1 MQDSKRKES
10 KKRTYSSIELAENE
24 RYAEEL
30 LAKKVKLTPEVDSL
44 YSLSTY
50 AQDVIQKKQEGTLD
64 SMSGHSLGTSEEGH
78 LLKKSSESLSMNE
91 ADKGTSS
98 SEVSISSLTV
108 EARFEELEERVDN
121 ELTTADDPPHILE
134 LETAED
140 DIQKKR
146 EGTPDSITDHSL
158 GTSEEEHSLK
168 KSSESLTVNEA
179 DRGTSSSDV
188 SISSLTVE
196 ASFEELERRVD
207 NELMSDHSLGTCEEE
222 HLLKKSSESL
232 SVIEADKGTSSS
244 DVSVSSLTVEAS
256 FEELEERVDNELT
269 TADDPP
275 HILELETAEDDIQ
288 KKREGTP
295 DSITD
300 HSLGTSEEEHS
311 LKKSTESLTVNE
323 ADRGTSSSDVSISS
337 LTVEA
342 SFEELERRVDNE
354 LMSDHSLGTCEEEHL
369 LKKSSESL
377 SVNEADKVTSSSDV
391 SVSSLTV
398 EASFEELE
406 ERVDNELTTADDPPH
421 ILELETA
428 EDDIQKKQEG
438 TPDSI
443 TDHSLDTSEEEHLLK
458 KSSES
463 LSVNEADKGTS
474 SSDVSVSSLT
484 VEASFEELEERVD
497 NDLTSAD
504 DPPHILELET
514 AEDELRLMNNGSSYD
529 DSPPVLKIE
538 TDVDE
543 LPMVD
548 SVNRSSLDDSVS
560 SLMEII
566 SAEEIISMSADSVS
580 QLGEISAFC
589 LPK

>member
-1 MQDSKRKES
+1 MLLCTAVIQCCCFFHLIADISHLCHFSCHLLNLIPVYFFSQNLEATSDNQHGKMQDSKRKES

-24 RYAEEL
+24 RYAEKL
-30 LAKKVKLTPEVDSL
+30 LAKKVKLTPAVDSL

-50 AQDVIQKKQEGTLD
+50 AEDVIQKKQEGTLD

-108 EARFEELEERVDN
+108 EA
-121 ELTTADDPPHILE
+121 
-134 LETAED
+134 
-140 DIQKKR
+140 
-146 EGTPDSITDHSL
+146 
-158 GTSEEEHSLK
+158 
-168 KSSESLTVNEA
+168 
-179 DRGTSSSDV
+179 
-188 SISSLTVE
+188 
-196 ASFEELERRVD
+196 
-207 NELMSDHSLGTCEEE
+207 
-222 HLLKKSSESL
+222 
-232 SVIEADKGTSSS
+232 
-244 DVSVSSLTVEAS
+244 S

-288 KKREGTP
+288 KKQEGTP

-300 HSLGTSEEEHS
+300 HSLGTCEEKHL
-311 LKKSTESLTVNE
+311 LKKSSESLSVNE

-377 SVNEADKVTSSSDV
+377 SVNEADKGTSSSDV

-406 ERVDNELTTADDPPH
+406 ERVDNELTTADDPSH

-438 TPDSI
+438 APGSI
-443 TDHSLDTSEEEHLLK
+443 TDHSLGTSEEEHLLK

-463 LSVNEADKGTS
+463 LSVNEADRGTS
-474 SSDVSVSSLT
+474 SSDVSISSLT

-497 NDLTSAD
+497 IDLTSAD

-538 TDVDE
+538 TDVDK

-548 SVNRSSLDDSVS
+548 SVNRSSLDNAVS
-560 SLMEII
+560 
-566 SAEEIISMSADSVS
+566 SAEEIISMSADSGELTWRN
-580 QLGEISAFC
+580 LGHFINLIGDLKPQVEGQGTKIS
-589 LPK
+589 LVRS